1 MLSTSPVSAKSI
13 VFLLGLLY
21 LQAHGSDAAISTSAG
36 FPQDVFA
43 RPAFQVN
50 YGRAGGLGS
59 TLPVKRADAIRILEQ
74 QEASASSSSSS
85 SPHAKP
91 PQSTDLSSLALPD
104 GMGYRSGSQ
113 HAEPL
118 RTLFW
123 TLQRS
128 SSDAFQL
135 CSVPDFTST
144 PADRRAS
151 SRHASTF
158 ANSLRTRQDL
168 IRNAQVLLDPL
179 KKVCLYHTT
188 DWFTYSFCHGR
199 EIRQFRRLGPQTA
212 AHKAFKAAGGG
223 DAGKKAALEAAEK
236 VNSIQHPIAD
246 PEYPAFIL
254 GRWTPQNEDIVGDD
268 QSHQRRQQQP
278 ISSDSPQQD
287 AATGVAVSSNRDM
300 SSVIN
305 SAGLDLVEQVQFGD
319 WDEEELF
326 AAEAKALS
334 QFQDSQSNKAV
345 EKANNAAGAGG
356 NESQRHRYLT
366 QRWTNGTMCDMNHQ
380 PRSVEVQFHCSNR
393 KPSEDRIVM
402 FKETTICNYVL
413 IIETPRL
420 CADAAFGSEKE
431 EAPLPIQCHQVV
443 GDAYKGP
450 TVADPEELQQPTL
463 SEIDGGA
470 GSTTYDKVD
479 GKAET
484 AGDVDG
490 AEEPV
495 TNSHTYGDPSRFGS
509 VHDDYYDEA
518 LGGPG
523 AMYQHLH
530 HDHDHHHHHH
540 HDHDDPH
547 HHHHHEEDE
556 TEIMVEIGLDEDG
569 KLVVQQ
575 VSDQV
580 PEDTKETRR
589 RDGGK
594 KRSDDDDHDQPLAE
608 SMDDQPIEIHLDDED
623 LLSVIREDQG
633 GRLEQKLADKISEMF
648 NKQLQKQTDAYP
660 TSARSKEDDDK
671 TVESKEKSGKMQT
684 PDDMAKLYSKLMSAI
699 TGDSANARK
708 DGREGKQTQQQQQQP
723 ALRMEKVGDSLS
735 ERVKRF
741 YDAKQRQ
748 GKEKEQDEGAKRT
761 RPPPPPPVE
770 EHLEL

>member
-21 LQAHGSDAAISTSAG
+21 LQAHSSDATISTSAG

-43 RPAFQVN
+43 KPAFQVN
-50 YGRAGGLGS
+50 YGRVGA
-59 TLPVKRADAIRILEQ
+59 R
-74 QEASASSSSSS
+74 S
-85 SPHAKP
+85 SP
-91 PQSTDLSSLALPD
+91 D
-104 GMGYRSGSQ
+104 
-113 HAEPL
+113 E
-118 RTLFW
+118 
-123 TLQRS
+123 
-128 SSDAFQL
+128 FQL

-144 PADRRAS
+144 PADRHAS

-158 ANSLRTRQDL
+158 TNSLRPRQDL
-168 IRNAQVLLDPL
+168 IRNAQALLDPL

-223 DAGKKAALEAAEK
+223 DAGKKAAVEAAEK
-236 VNSIQHPIAD
+236 VNRIQHPIAD

-278 ISSDSPQQD
+278 ISSESPQDD
-287 AATGVAVSSNRDM
+287 AATGVAVSSNRGM

-334 QFQDSQSNKAV
+334 QFPDSQSNNAV
-345 EKANNAAGAGG
+345 EKANDAAGAGG
-356 NESQRHRYLT
+356 KESQRHRYLT

-393 KPSEDRIVM
+393 KPLEDRIVM

-450 TVADPEELQQPTL
+450 TVGDPEEVQQPML

-470 GSTTYDKVD
+470 GSTTFDKVD

-495 TNSHTYGDPSRFGS
+495 TNSHTYGDPSQFGS

-530 HDHDHHHHHH
+530 HDHDHHHHDH
-540 HDHDDPH
+540 HDHDDPHH

-556 TEIMVEIGLDEDG
+556 TEIMVEIGLDDDG

-589 RDGGK
+589 REGGK
-594 KRSDDDDHDQPLAE
+594 KRSDDDDQQLSE
-608 SMDDQPIEIHLDDED
+608 NMDDQSIEIHLDDED
-623 LLSVIREDQG
+623 LLSVIRGDQG

-648 NKQLQKQTDAYP
+648 NKQLQKQTDGYA
-660 TSARSKEDDDK
+660 TSARSKEDDDNS
-671 TVESKEKSGKMQT
+671 EEGKERSGKMQT
-684 PDDMAKLYSKLMSAI
+684 PDNMAKLYSKLMSAI
-699 TGDSANARK
+699 SGDSANARK
-708 DGREGKQTQQQQQQP
+708 NGEEVKQTQQQQQP

-748 GKEKEQDEGAKRT
+748 GKEEERGEGTKRT
-761 RPPPPPPVE
+761 MAPPIE